1 MSETEDA
8 TAWLDRAAAQAQE
21 SIDAMYTE
29 AREAIH
35 AEESDEEPT
44 ERPAGS
50 GGGQVGARGTEAG
63 SG

>member
-1 MSETEDA
+1 MSETEDG

-35 AEESDEEPT
+35 AEESDEEP
-44 ERPAGS
+44 EQRSAGS
-50 GGGQVGARGTEAG
+50 ASGEVGVRGSDVGQG
-63 SG
+63 